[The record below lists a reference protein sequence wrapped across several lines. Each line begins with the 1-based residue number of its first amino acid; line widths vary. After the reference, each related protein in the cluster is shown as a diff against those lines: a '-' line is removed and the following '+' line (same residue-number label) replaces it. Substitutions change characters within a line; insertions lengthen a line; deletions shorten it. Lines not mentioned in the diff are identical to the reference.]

1 MPPRSDTNI
10 DFQLERD
17 SFGRL
22 VLVAADGKQHVDVE
36 PVRAF
41 PMSDPDHGL
50 SLVSAE
56 GRELVWID
64 DLTQLPSDVR
74 EVLDQEL
81 ASREFAPQIQRVLDI
96 SLEVDPCEWEVET
109 DRGTTKFVLK
119 SEEDVRRLDAK
130 RALVI
135 DAHGIRYMIPDVDA
149 LDRKSRR
156 ILERYL

>member
-1 MPPRSDTNI
+1 MPLRSDNSI

-17 SFGRL
+17 SFGRF
-22 VLVAADGKQHVDVE
+22 VLVEADGKRHVDIE

-41 PMSDPDHGL
+41 PMSDPEHGL

-64 DLTQLPSDVR
+64 DLTQVPAKVR

-81 ASREFAPQIQRVLDI
+81 TSREFAPQIKRVLDI

-135 DAHGIRYMIPDVDA
+135 DAHGIRYMIPDVEA